1 MPIPEDQQALLLAGA
16 SEVRLARTP
25 AEAERELSSG
35 FRPSVVLLDVGSN
48 AARGEA
54 CAERVA
60 SHPACSAVPILGI
73 SGDDERVRLTLMNH
87 VDALSNPS
95 HLAELLRILE
105 ELCLDLPGA
114 GFPCGSAV
122 QERAPSADAAE
133 LVEEPEPAF

>member
-1 MPIPEDQQALLLAGA
+1 MTMPDDHRGLLLAGT

-25 AEAERELSSG
+25 ADAERELSSG
-35 FRPSVVLLDVGSN
+35 FRPSVVLLDVGTN

-54 CAERVA
+54 FAERVA

-87 VDALSNPS
+87 VDALSNAS

-105 ELCLDLPGA
+105 ELCLDLPGG
-114 GFPCGSAV
+114 GFPSDPGLPVSASV
-122 QERAPSADAAE
+122 PEP
-133 LVEEPEPAF
+133 VGEPESAC